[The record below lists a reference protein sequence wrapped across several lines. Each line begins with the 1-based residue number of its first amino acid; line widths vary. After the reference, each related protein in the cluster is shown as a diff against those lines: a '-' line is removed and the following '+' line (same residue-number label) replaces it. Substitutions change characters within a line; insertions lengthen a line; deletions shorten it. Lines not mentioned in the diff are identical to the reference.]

1 MSGFSTL
8 TLYLLVTGQRF
19 FFSWKKKYKK
29 KEKDVGMQT
38 LISIPESVVDSMY
51 IFSYQFQNTKL
62 SNQAENTAAIYYHIV
77 KF

>member
-8 TLYLLVTGQRF
+8 TLPSGDWTRSF
-19 FFSWKKKYKK
+19 FFLGRKKQQEGKRRKNANFNIYS
-29 KEKDVGMQT
+29 V
-38 LISIPESVVDSMY
+38 SVVDSMY

>member
-8 TLYLLVTGQRF
+8 TLYLLVTGQGVSF
-19 FFSWKKKYKK
+19 FLEEKKQQEGKRCKNANFNIYS
-29 KEKDVGMQT
+29 V
-38 LISIPESVVDSMY
+38 SVVDSMY

-62 SNQAENTAAIYYHIV
+62 SNQAENTTAIYYHIV